1 MGLGS
6 FFGKLI
12 GSGANEVAQGVA
24 DVVDRF
30 VETAEEKK
38 AAAVLLKK
46 IEQEPDRWQA
56 EINKIEAGH
65 RTIFVAG
72 WRPAV
77 GWICAF
83 ALAWGWIVAPIMQF
97 VWPTRPMPTIEVGQA
112 ISLVMAMLGMGTLR
126 AYEKKNNLT
135 S

>member
-30 VETAEEKK
+30 VETPDEKRAAEIIR
-38 AAAVLLKK
+38 KK
-46 IEQEPDRWQA
+46 IALEPDRWQA
-56 EINKIEAGH
+56 EINKIEANH
-65 RTIFVAG
+65 RTILVAG
-72 WRPAV
+72 WRPAI
-77 GWICAF
+77 GWICAC
-83 ALAWGWIVAPIMQF
+83 ALAWGWILAPILQF
-97 VWPTRPMPTIEVGQA
+97 LYPERPMPAIEVGQA
-112 ISLVMAMLGMGTLR
+112 LSLVMAMLGMGTIR